1 LEVDRGI
8 KLGEAGIA
16 RDGGVGASEEGT
28 VLLRPGETCWRRAS
42 ADRASVLIDSA
53 AYFAAAKSAMAKAK
67 VSIHLL
73 GWAFDPLTQLEPDAQ
88 GGGPVD
94 DQIGGFLKDLAQGRP
109 GLDVRVLIWKSAL
122 PIAASQH
129 FFPHRARACFRNTP
143 VTFRLD
149 AAVPLGACHH
159 QKVLVIDD
167 RVAFC
172 GGGDI
177 TTDRWDTPQH
187 LDDDTRRR
195 MPFGGVHDPRH
206 EVMMCVEGE
215 AAQALGE
222 LFRRRWRRATG
233 ADLTENSVRAD
244 SSSQSPWPDG
254 VPAQFTGVTVGIA
267 RTEPAWRRYPE
278 VRESEALHLA
288 SIAAAKR
295 SIYLEN
301 QYVASPVIGE
311 ALAARLEEA
320 DGPEIV
326 IVSTEHSP
334 SWFDRMT
341 MDKTRSAL
349 LKRLQAADKWGR
361 FHAYCPE
368 TKAGRT
374 IIVHCKATV
383 IDDDLLR
390 VGSTNLNMRSAGFDS
405 ECDLA
410 IEAEAGPAGSATRA
424 AIAAHR
430 TRTLAHFLGRTPAEV
445 DSAVARTGSLA
456 AAVEALDS
464 GPQRRLRRLG
474 PVRIGPVARLI
485 ATFHLGDP
493 TAPTD
498 SWRPWRRRGAIM
510 DYLAA
515 VAPALAAAPLI
526 REGATSVPSD
536 EASARPAPRPSLRD
550 EDFIQSD

>member
-1 LEVDRGI
+1 M
-8 KLGEAGIA
+8 
-16 RDGGVGASEEGT
+16 
-28 VLLRPGETCWRRAS
+28 LLRPGETCWRRLS
-42 ADRASVLIDSA
+42 ADRASVLLDSA

-67 VSIHLL
+67 ASIHLL
-73 GWAFDPLTQLEPDAQ
+73 GWAFDPLTQLAPDAQ

-94 DQIGGFLKDLAQGRP
+94 DQVGGFLKDLARRRP

-129 FFPHRARACFRNTP
+129 FFPHRARACFKNTP

-177 TTDRWDTPQH
+177 TTDRWDTPEH
-187 LDDDTRRR
+187 LDDDQRRR
-195 MPFGGVHDPRH
+195 MPFGGIHDPRH

-233 ADLTENSVRAD
+233 AALPENLAQTHNSD
-244 SSSQSPWPDG
+244 PSPWPDG
-254 VPAQFTGVTVGIA
+254 VASQFTGVTVGIA

-295 SIYLEN
+295 YIYLEN
-301 QYVASPVIGE
+301 QYVASPVVGE

-320 DGPEIV
+320 DGPEVV

-361 FHAYCPE
+361 FHAFCPE
-368 TKAGRT
+368 TKAGKT

-383 IDDDLLR
+383 IDDVLLR

-410 IEAEAGPAGSATRA
+410 IEAEPGPAGAATRT

-430 TRTLAHFLGRTPAEV
+430 ARTLAHFLGRT
-445 DSAVARTGSLA
+445 SADVEAAVTRTGSLA
-456 AAVEALDS
+456 AAIEALDS

-474 PVRIGPVARLI
+474 PVRIGPLARLI

-510 DYLAA
+510 AYLDQVAPGLAA
-515 VAPALAAAPLI
+515 GALSHEDAAPV
-526 REGATSVPSD
+526 ATEEP
-536 EASARPAPRPSLRD
+536 SARPAPKLNLRD